1 MSREERFHGVN
12 KVPPLGRSRSPHRSS
27 SSAKLQGSGSQMS
40 PQRRHHQQKSQRSIK
55 SSQVITKP
63 PEIMQKAVAD
73 CLSSVHAGLY
83 SESGRKL
90 RVCLFSYLYSFS
102 NAYLFFLLLIVCLYM
117 YYIGKVLVMKCDLS
131 LCQLEWK
138 LLFFFL
144 NQRFGTFIVS
154 SLPKIS
160 ESSLPNNFLIS
171 SCLVGLFNPLTFHT
185 VRAIEVGSNLWDCRE
200 LTSIPMQSSPW
211 GLHQTT

>member
-1 MSREERFHGVN
+1 MEKLEIASLWFCSCSNLKADESFSGRKVWSWVGTMSREERFHGVN

-144 NQRFGTFIVS
+144 N
-154 SLPKIS
+154 
-160 ESSLPNNFLIS
+160 
-171 SCLVGLFNPLTFHT
+171 
-185 VRAIEVGSNLWDCRE
+185 
-200 LTSIPMQSSPW
+200 
-211 GLHQTT
+211 